1 MYGYTLDAYWCYILS
16 VVLYFIL
23 LFILF
28 YLYGL
33 YFEFIYP
40 NYINAEYSVLRCSR
54 KKKHKKG
61 PTIFEY
67 KESKVEYKDCKS
79 LQDAFQNYPIY
90 IRRVK
95 LSSTSCKLRK
105 ISKPNQKPFSERIN
119 SSCRANNSFAC
130 KVNFKD

>member
-1 MYGYTLDAYWCYILS
+1 MGYTLSLYIQTTLMLS
-16 VVLYFIL
+16 ILCFVVP
-23 LFILF
+23 
-28 YLYGL
+28 
-33 YFEFIYP
+33 E
-40 NYINAEYSVLRCSR
+40 
-54 KKKHKKG
+54 KKNKG

-79 LQDAFQNYPIY
+79 LQDAFQNYPIH

>member
-40 NYINAEYSVLRCSR
+40 NYINAEYSVLCCSR

-61 PTIFEY
+61 PTILEY
-67 KESKVEYKDCKS
+67 KES
-79 LQDAFQNYPIY
+79 
-90 IRRVK
+90 RV
-95 LSSTSCKLRK
+95 
-105 ISKPNQKPFSERIN
+105 
-119 SSCRANNSFAC
+119 
-130 KVNFKD
+130 

>member
-1 MYGYTLDAYWCYILS
+1 MPIGVIFYLLSYILFYYLSCFIYMGYTLSLYIQTTLMLS
-16 VVLYFIL
+16 ILCFVVP
-23 LFILF
+23 
-28 YLYGL
+28 
-33 YFEFIYP
+33 E
-40 NYINAEYSVLRCSR
+40 
-54 KKKHKKG
+54 KKKKKG

-95 LSSTSCKLRK
+95 LSSTNCKLRK